1 LAQQILRHGGK
12 TTWQIINIHAKFPGL
27 STSNKKEPPT
37 NHGNALSN
45 YSKHASI
52 QAFFSIATEKDSA
65 EKFSNT

>member
-1 LAQQILRHGGK
+1 M
-12 TTWQIINIHAKFPGL
+12 HAKFPGL

-37 NHGNALSN
+37 NPGNALSN